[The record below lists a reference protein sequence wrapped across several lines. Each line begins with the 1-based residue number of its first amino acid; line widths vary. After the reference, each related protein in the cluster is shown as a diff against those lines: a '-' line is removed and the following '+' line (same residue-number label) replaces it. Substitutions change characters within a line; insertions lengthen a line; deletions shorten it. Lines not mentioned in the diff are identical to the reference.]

1 MSKVQEIIHQ
11 VAELFRDFGIKS
23 LTMDDISSSLGI
35 SKKTL
40 YKYVSDKND
49 LVNKVIKASI
59 EQKESY
65 LLQLIKENNHPI
77 DELVSIAKFS
87 IIEISSLHPSVQF
100 DLKKYHPKAWM
111 LFEQHKQSFVYN
123 CVVNNLKEGIKI
135 NVYRNNIDPD
145 IVARLHTGAIPLV
158 FDSSVF
164 PPSNYSFKNVFS
176 EFMRHHIRGIATQKG
191 IEYLKELIKND
202 TNNPFI

>member
-65 LLQLIKENNHPI
+65 LL
-77 DELVSIAKFS
+77 SF
-87 IIEISSLHPSVQF
+87 
-100 DLKKYHPKAWM
+100 
-111 LFEQHKQSFVYN
+111 QS
-123 CVVNNLKEGIKI
+123 
-135 NVYRNNIDPD
+135 
-145 IVARLHTGAIPLV
+145 
-158 FDSSVF
+158 
-164 PPSNYSFKNVFS
+164 
-176 EFMRHHIRGIATQKG
+176 
-191 IEYLKELIKND
+191 
-202 TNNPFI
+202 